1 MDLSFVVNPKK
12 NPEDKNTPKTLNET
26 WASFRADFDKSI
38 NKSLGWMDQS
48 TVFIDKVLESQ
59 LEQSL
64 NQFEVTQIP
73 NSLDKTWLYNEKG
86 QKTYGGFE
94 DWVKDEKSGVIN
106 FFLEKRE
113 EATENQSASRENKL

>member
-12 NPEDKNTPKTLNET
+12 NTENFNTPKTLNET

-38 NKSLGWMDQS
+38 NQSLGWIDQS
-48 TVFIDKVLESQ
+48 TVVCNKFHESQ

-64 NQFEVTQIP
+64 NQFEVTQVP
-73 NSLDKTWLYNEKG
+73 NTLDKTWLYNAKG

-94 DWVKDEKSGVIN
+94 DWVKG
-106 FFLEKRE
+106 
-113 EATENQSASRENKL
+113 